1 MQEINKKLD
10 LMLELQ
16 KNMQQDIINLD
27 KKIDKVEERLDKKI
41 DENYAKLDSKIDEN
55 YAKLDSKIE
64 ENYAKLDSKIEENY
78 AKLDSKIDENYER
91 LDNKIDEN
99 YAKLDSKID
108 ENYAKLDSKIDENY
122 AKLDSKIDENYKK
135 LDYKINENYDR
146 LDRKIEQNHTEM
158 ILCYEKLN
166 NKIDNNYWITRY
178 ANYVDMERN
187 YQKRPIVLAKRT
199 GLADHRYGIIYTGKT
214 DVDFETLKDVA
225 RYNVLAPNYGLGFYA
240 HDMGGFEN
248 GSEFLKA
255 LSDGEKPEL
264 VLLDIMLPRLDGISV
279 LRQIRN
285 ENIEIPVLMLTAKSS
300 VADKVNGLNAG
311 ADDYL
316 TKPFDKEELVARV
329 RALTRRKGNLIFNEI
344 VYEDLI
350 LDLNS
355 ICLRCKD
362 REVGLSFKEF
372 EIARIMLSEPKM
384 TFSKD
389 LLISRAWGFDSEVSD
404 NNVEAYVSFLRK
416 KLKFLKSKVSIKVI
430 RKVGYRLEVCDA

>member
-1 MQEINKKLD
+1 MNILIVEDEIALAEAIDHILNK
-10 LMLELQ
+10 EGYVC
-16 KNMQQDIINLD
+16 DIVSDGQL
-27 KKIDKVEERLDKKI
+27 
-41 DENYAKLDSKIDEN
+41 A
-55 YAKLDSKIE
+55 
-64 ENYAKLDSKIEENY
+64 
-78 AKLDSKIDENYER
+78 
-91 LDNKIDEN
+91 
-99 YAKLDSKID
+99 
-108 ENYAKLDSKIDENY
+108 
-122 AKLDSKIDENYKK
+122 
-135 LDYKINENYDR
+135 LDYIYAGSYD
-146 LDRKIEQNHTEM
+146 LI
-158 ILCYEKLN
+158 
-166 NKIDNNYWITRY
+166 
-178 ANYVDMERN
+178 
-187 YQKRPIVLAKRT
+187 
-199 GLADHRYGIIYTGKT
+199 
-214 DVDFETLKDVA
+214 
-225 RYNVLAPNYGLGFYA
+225 
-240 HDMGGFEN
+240 
-248 GSEFLKA
+248 
-255 LSDGEKPEL
+255 
-264 VLLDIMLPRLDGISV
+264 LLDIMLPRLDGISV

-416 KLKFLKSKVSIKVI
+416 KLKYLGSKLTIKNI
-430 RKVGYRLEVCDA
+430 QKIGYRLEVLS